1 MKASKMNVSYYTT
14 AESIVKAMDLIE
26 NDSVNYHGNWL
37 RGGPDIQLKEGAK
50 NKLVALHKRLDNI
63 DLGE

>member
-1 MKASKMNVSYYTT
+1 MKASNVNVSYYTT
-14 AESIVKAMDLIE
+14 VDSIIKAMDLIE

-50 NKLVALHKRLDNI
+50 KKLVALHTRLYKI

>member
-1 MKASKMNVSYYTT
+1 M
-14 AESIVKAMDLIE
+14 AMDLIAIDVE
-26 NDSVNYHGNWL
+26 NYHGDWM

-50 NKLVALHKRLDNI
+50 NKLATLHKRLNNI